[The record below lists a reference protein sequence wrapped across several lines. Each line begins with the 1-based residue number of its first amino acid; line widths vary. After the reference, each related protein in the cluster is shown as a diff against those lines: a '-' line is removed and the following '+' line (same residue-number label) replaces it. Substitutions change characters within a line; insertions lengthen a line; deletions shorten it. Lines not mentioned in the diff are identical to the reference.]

1 MGNRTITIL
10 ETLQGLTVKEIEEL
24 SRVLKEEYGITPIQ
38 PMKLE
43 IVKQSLVKKEHIKL
57 LLKQKTNLL
66 FLKKLEK
73 HKKEKGGSKKESL
86 FLFVI

>member
-10 ETLQGLTVKEIEEL
+10 ETLQGITVKEIEEL

-43 IVKQSLVKKEHIKL
+43 IVKQSLVKKRAY
-57 LLKQKTNLL
+57 KTLVKAKNKP
-66 FLKKLEK
+66 FV
-73 HKKEKGGSKKESL
+73 SKKIGKTQKRKGR
-86 FLFVI
+86 F